1 MNYKVLS
8 MATEQKYINDLT
20 EIRSMMERSTRFLS
34 LTGWSGILAGVYAL
48 AGAFIAYRMMSADGS
63 ELIPLWVAPSELSNF
78 TGFILLAIA
87 VLVFALGTAIILS
100 RLKTQ
105 KSGER
110 LWNPASRR
118 LVFNLAVPLV
128 TGGIFIFILV
138 SKGLPGLIAPVSLIF
153 YGLALLN
160 ASKFTFEEV
169 KYFGIIE
176 IFLGLLAS
184 YYFEYG
190 LFFWALGFGL
200 MHIVYGIYM
209 HLKYEK

>member
-1 MNYKVLS
+1 M
-8 MATEQKYINDLT
+8 
-20 EIRSMMERSTRFLS
+20 
-34 LTGWSGILAGVYAL
+34 AGVYAL
-48 AGAFIAYRMMSADGS
+48 AGSFLAYRIISAEGS
-63 ELIPLWVAPSELSNF
+63 ELIPLLVPTGELSGLNELV
-78 TGFILLAIA
+78 LLALA
-87 VLVFALGTAIILS
+87 VLVFALGTAILLS

-110 LWNPASRR
+110 LWNPAARR

-138 SKGLPGLIAPVSLIF
+138 ANGLTGLIAPASLIF

-160 ASKFTFEEV
+160 ASKFTFEEL

-176 IFLGLLAS
+176 IILGLLAS

-190 LFFWALGFGL
+190 LFFWALGFGI

>member
-1 MNYKVLS
+1 M
-8 MATEQKYINDLT
+8 
-20 EIRSMMERSTRFLS
+20 
-34 LTGWSGILAGVYAL
+34 AGVYAL
-48 AGAFIAYRMMSADGS
+48 AGSFFAYRIISVGGS
-63 ELIPLWVAPSELSNF
+63 ELIPLLVPTGELSSLNELV
-78 TGFILLAIA
+78 LLALA

-105 KSGER
+105 KSGEK

-128 TGGIFIFILV
+128 TGGIFIFIMLTI
-138 SKGLPGLIAPVSLIF
+138 GLTGLIAPASLIF

-160 ASKFTFEEV
+160 ASKFSFEEL

-190 LFFWALGFGL
+190 LFFWALGFGI

>member
-1 MNYKVLS
+1 
-8 MATEQKYINDLT
+8 MATEEKYISDLT
-20 EIRSMMERSTRFLS
+20 QIRSMMERSTRFLS
-34 LTGWSGILAGVYAL
+34 LTGWSGIMAGVYAL
-48 AGAFIAYRMMSADGS
+48 AGSFRAYRIISAEGS
-63 ELIPLWVAPSELSNF
+63 ELIPLLVPTGELSGLNELV
-78 TGFILLAIA
+78 LLALT
-87 VLVFALGTAIILS
+87 VLVFALGTAILLS

-110 LWNPASRR
+110 LWNPAARR

-128 TGGIFIFILV
+128 TGGIFIFIMV
-138 SKGLPGLIAPVSLIF
+138 ANGLTGLIAPASLIF

-160 ASKFTFEEV
+160 ASKFTFEEL

-176 IFLGLLAS
+176 IILGLLAS

-190 LFFWALGFGL
+190 LFFWALGFGI

>member
-1 MNYKVLS
+1 M
-8 MATEQKYINDLT
+8 
-20 EIRSMMERSTRFLS
+20 
-34 LTGWSGILAGVYAL
+34 AGVYAL
-48 AGAFIAYRMMSADGS
+48 AGSFIAYRIISAEGS
-63 ELIPLWVAPSELSNF
+63 ELIPLWVAPGEISNF
-78 TGFILLAIA
+78 TDLLILALA

-105 KSGER
+105 KSGEK
-110 LWNPASRR
+110 LWNPVSRR

-128 TGGIFIFILV
+128 TGALFIFILV

-160 ASKFTFEEV
+160 ASKFTFEEI